1 MTPVELRAAIDAL
14 AAVDETVARA
24 VESRRA
30 GDVSQDRV
38 IAAALAPA
46 KRPRSYLITMRG
58 LRRVLGAR
66 GGRVFVQALR
76 EAAALSSTL
85 PEAHPAYDALWW
97 LAELLPDLKA
107 GGDGVDIGDA
117 ETRAALRDLAV
128 LGPALGTPHVVTA
141 AHCDALDAASTDLVP
156 ITPGEV
162 STALSEGA

>member
-58 LRRVLGAR
+58 VRVALGKRA
-66 GGRVFVQALR
+66 GREFILALR
-76 EAAALSSTL
+76 EAAALVAVL
-85 PEAHPAYDALWW
+85 PEDAPGYDDLWW
-97 LAELLPDLKA
+97 LAELLPDLEA
-107 GGDGVDIGDA
+107 GGDGVDIGLP
-117 ETRAALRDLAV
+117 ETRAALRGLAV
-128 LGPALGTPHVVTA
+128 LGPKLGTPHVVTT

-156 ITPGEV
+156 VTPGEV
-162 STALSEGA
+162 SIALSEGV